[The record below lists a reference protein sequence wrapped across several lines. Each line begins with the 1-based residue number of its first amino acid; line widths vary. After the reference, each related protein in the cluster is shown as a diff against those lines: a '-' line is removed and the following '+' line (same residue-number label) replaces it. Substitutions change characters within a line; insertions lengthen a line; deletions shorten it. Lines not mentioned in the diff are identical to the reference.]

1 VEAWGPQLARVTDFF
16 SQLRDIDVSN
26 VDPALRA
33 AGEDA
38 VELRKDE
45 AVEHPMA
52 KGFLDTVS
60 DREGDLIKVPKITTD
75 ADKKQ

>member
-1 VEAWGPQLARVTDFF
+1 M
-16 SQLRDIDVSN
+16 
-26 VDPALRA
+26 
-33 AGEDA
+33 
-38 VELRKDE
+38 ELRKDE